1 MDRSL
6 ITVPGYRGSR
16 PAHWQTWLEA
26 QRPDAR
32 RVTGIDWEAP
42 ILARWAA
49 SVRQQIDDAPTPVL
63 LVAHSF
69 GCLASVIAAADRPE
83 KVAGLLLVAPADPQ
97 RFSPLG
103 LRHCGEGP
111 AVESVADCLPD
122 TPLASCSL
130 LVASADDPWMRA
142 DDARAWAETW
152 GSRFIDIGRAGH
164 INAESGFGPWPQALE
179 LLESL
184 RAWGADHPLGGF
196 DTPHGGRRGRYGAL
210 ARLRHTTRRLL
221 NSLPRTT
228 LQP

>member
-6 ITVPGYRGSR
+6 IIVPGYRGSG

-26 QRPDAR
+26 QRSDAR

-42 ILARWAA
+42 ILARWAGN
-49 SVRQQIDDAPTPVL
+49 VRQQIDDAPTPVL

-69 GCLASVIAAADRPE
+69 GCLASVVAAADRPD

-103 LRHCGEGP
+103 LRHSGEGP
-111 AVESVADCLPD
+111 TVESVADSLPD
-122 TPLASCSL
+122 KPLGCCSL
-130 LVASADDPWMRA
+130 LVASDDDPWMRA
-142 DDARAWAETW
+142 SQAQTWAETW
-152 GSRFIDIGRAGH
+152 GSRFLNIGSAGH

-184 RAWGADHPLGGF
+184 RTAGGNHPLGGIG
-196 DTPHGGRRGRYGAL
+196 TQARARRGRYGAL
-210 ARLRHTTRRLL
+210 AKLRHTTRRLL

-228 LQP
+228 FQP